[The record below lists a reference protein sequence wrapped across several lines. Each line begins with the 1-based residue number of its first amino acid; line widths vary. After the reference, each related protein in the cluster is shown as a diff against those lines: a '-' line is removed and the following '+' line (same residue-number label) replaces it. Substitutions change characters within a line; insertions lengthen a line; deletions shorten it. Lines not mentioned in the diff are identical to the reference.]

1 MVLYFSEGGNVAPA
15 IAKDIGPPK
24 FVTVFNQTSQFQEGQ
39 SCHLEA
45 KLTPIEDPNLK
56 VEWFKD
62 GKPLPTGHRFRT
74 FHDFGIVILDI
85 LYCYAE
91 DSGTYE
97 CRATN
102 QHGTDSIS
110 CQVSCS
116 SESGL
121 ILTPQVPGEMKQH
134 TMARIQQIEAM
145 KLQASAEDNITS
157 GVAPR
162 FTVPIENMNN
172 LKEGENAHFEA
183 RLIPTDDPTLN
194 IEWYWNGKALKAGS
208 RIKTFCD
215 FGFVILEISP
225 VYPEDSGEYTCKA
238 RNALGEA
245 VTTATLKCSG
255 RRTIIMDS
263 QLPRGMEGAMDKIAD
278 LEGLGRRRAFE
289 QPAEDAD
296 APPEFLSPL
305 EDLVLPENSLA
316 HFETR
321 LTPINDPSM
330 RVEWFHNGKQL
341 SAGSRIKT
349 INDFGFV
356 ILEVANVMTRDS
368 GNYTCKAVN
377 KHGETTVTCNVQVK
391 GKQNI
396 ITDPQLPRSFKTGTD
411 SIMKLEEAKWK
422 RGDHDF
428 GGDEVDARPPLFVT
442 KIRDVNVIEGQPAH
456 FDCRIEPIG
465 DGSMRVDWYHND
477 QPIQIGSRI
486 HTISDFGFVVLD
498 IDWTF
503 KRDSGTYTC
512 RATNRYGTT
521 ECTANLNC
529 SIKKDINLDSQLP
542 QGMSL
547 DKLKDLEKG
556 KTELRGF
563 EDEAEITAPKFI
575 TKIQS
580 RAVAEG
586 EPVHFSCRVEPKH
599 DPKLTINWYHN
610 DKELAFGSRFRIT
623 QEFGYVALDILYTY
637 PEDEGEYVCK
647 AKNDLG
653 EDIVKCNLVCK
664 ELPAIQLEN
673 QVPKGM
679 KKSEY
684 LMQMEASMKKYAQ
697 EIMLTED
704 DVYDIEKRQPPRFVT
719 QIQSVTNLVE
729 MQATKFE
736 CQLAPVGD
744 PNMKVEWFFNGKAL
758 PFSKCSFLY

>member
-1 MVLYFSEGGNVAPA
+1 MG
-15 IAKDIGPPK
+15 
-24 FVTVFNQTSQFQEGQ
+24 EGQ

-45 KLTPIEDPNLK
+45 RLTPVEDPNLK
-56 VEWFKD
+56 VEWLKD
-62 GKPLPTGHRFRT
+62 GKPLAAGHRFRT

-102 QHGTDSIS
+102 QHGSDSIS
-110 CQVSCS
+110 ISIGCS
-116 SESGL
+116 AKSGL
-121 ILTPQVPGEMKQH
+121 ILTPQVPGEMKQQ
-134 TMARIQQIEAM
+134 TMERIQYLESM
-145 KLQASAEDNITS
+145 KMSRSTEESITH

-183 RLIPTDDPTLN
+183 RLIPTDDPTLS

-208 RIKTFCD
+208 RIRTFCD

-238 RNALGEA
+238 KNALGEA

-255 RRTIIMDS
+255 KRTVIMDT

-278 LEGLGRRRAFE
+278 LEGLGRRRIMDDL
-289 QPAEDAD
+289 PDDAD

-305 EDLVLPENSLA
+305 EDLTLPENSLA

-377 KHGETTVTCNVQVK
+377 KHGETTVACTVQVK
-391 GKQNI
+391 SKQNI
-396 ITDPQLPRSFKTGTD
+396 VTDPQLPRSFKSGTD
-411 SIMKLEEAKWK
+411 SILRLEEN
-422 RGDHDF
+422 RMRRHGDMDM
-428 GGDEVDARPPLFVT
+428 GDEIDARPPMFVS
-442 KIRDVNVIEGQPAH
+442 KIKDVNVIEGQPAH
-456 FDCRIEPIG
+456 FDCRVEPIG
-465 DGSMRVDWYHND
+465 DGSMQINWFHNG

-503 KRDSGTYTC
+503 KRDSGVYTC
-512 RATNRYGTT
+512 QATNRYGTT
-521 ECTANLNC
+521 EITANLVC
-529 SIKKDINLDSQLP
+529 SSKKDINLDSQLP

-556 KTELRGF
+556 KTELRGI

-575 TKIQS
+575 TKLQS

-599 DPKLTINWYHN
+599 DPKLNITWYHN
-610 DKELAFGSRFRIT
+610 DKELPSGSRFRIT

-653 EDIVKCNLVCK
+653 EDICKCKLVCK

-719 QIQSVTNLVE
+719 QIQSVTDLVE

-758 PFSKCSFLY
+758 PFSKFP